1 MCVCVPAAETP
12 TLYRPRTNFRTR
24 GMLPPIAGIDFTPIF
39 GLMFLN
45 WASGV
50 LEMGGEMDPD
60 ESVMTAADAEV
71 EAFESLNHFDDSV
84 LENPEFLQDEEDLG
98 TRY

>member
-1 MCVCVPAAETP
+1 
-12 TLYRPRTNFRTR
+12 
-24 GMLPPIAGIDFTPIF
+24 MLAPIAGIDFTPIF

-60 ESVMTAADAEV
+60 ESEIMASEAEV
-71 EAFESLNHFDDSV
+71 DAYEELGHADDSV
-84 LENPEFLQDEEDLG
+84 LENPEFLQDDEDLG